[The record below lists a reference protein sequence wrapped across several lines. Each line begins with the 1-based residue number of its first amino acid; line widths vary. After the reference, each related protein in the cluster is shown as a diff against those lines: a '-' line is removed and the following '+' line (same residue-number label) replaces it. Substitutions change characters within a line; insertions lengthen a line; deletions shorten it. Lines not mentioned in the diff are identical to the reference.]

1 VTGFVTATAVTARGD
16 GATYDVTLDPLWTV
30 AERPNGGYLLAVLAR
45 AAVEAAAAVGADHP
59 HPLAASGHYL
69 AAPVSGPADVVTEV
83 LRTGRTASQLR
94 ARLVQDG
101 RTCVEALLT
110 VGRLHPDAEPWWSDA
125 TPVDLPP
132 EDACVLLPADRP
144 GRPYRVSILDV
155 VHERLDPAVLGSA
168 EGRPSGD
175 AEVRGWLRFADG
187 HEPDPLSLLFV
198 LDALPPATFE
208 LGPMGWVPTLEL
220 TAYVRAVPA
229 PGPLRVRQRARLVQ
243 SGFVDERCEVWDSR
257 GRLVGQATQFASLRV
272 PEGQLPAPRRGPAG

>member
-1 VTGFVTATAVTARGD
+1 VSGFTTATAVIARGD

-45 AAVEAAAAVGADHP
+45 AGVAAVTAAGGDHP
-59 HPLAASGHYL
+59 HPLAASAHYL
-69 AAPVSGPADVVTEV
+69 AAPTSGPAEVVTEV

-94 ARLVQDG
+94 ARLVQDR

-110 VGRLHPDAEPWWSDA
+110 LGQLHRDAQPWWTDA
-125 TPVDLPP
+125 DPVDLPP
-132 EDACVLLPADRP
+132 EDDCIRLPADRP

-155 VHERLDPAVLGSA
+155 VEERLDPAVLGSA

-175 AEVRGWLRFADG
+175 AEVRGWVRFADG
-187 HEPDPLSLLFV
+187 QDADPVSLLFV

-243 SGFVDERCEVWDSR
+243 SGFVDERCEVWDSD
-257 GRLVGQATQFASLRV
+257 GRLVGQATQLASLRV
-272 PEGQLPAPRRGPAG
+272 PEGQLPAPRRDASG